1 MKTISVNA
9 YDVKKYSNIVVK
21 NNFNN
26 MGVYLEGYVY
36 IRLS

>member
-1 MKTISVNA
+1 MLMMLR
-9 YDVKKYSNIVVK
+9 NIVVK